1 MNSFISKIIIIAFTL
16 HILAISCTDVN
27 NNNQQEIEEYPLIL
41 ISIDGF
47 RWDYFEKT
55 STPNLDKI
63 IQKGIKADGLET
75 VYPSK
80 TFPNHV
86 TIVTGRYP
94 DNHGIIGNYFYDKGF
109 QEYFYIGVNSEPARE
124 GKWLQSEP
132 IWVTAE
138 KNAKKAMIMFWPM
151 SEAEF
156 MGIRPTEYY
165 SYSNDYSYEQR
176 VQQILNWLD
185 YEEEEKPSFLATYF
199 NRVDGAGHY
208 FGPESQEVID
218 EIKDVDSAIG
228 MLIDGLESR
237 KIFDKVNLMIVSDHG
252 MIETPQEKAIDVS
265 SFVDLSDVITVSR
278 GEYLMLRPSEDK
290 ISSLYEELKQVPN
303 TRVFTKQE
311 MYDEFKYGLNDRI
324 EPLILVP
331 DEQWTVWT
339 DDSRKPI
346 AGTHGYDPKLRSMDG
361 IFIALGPN
369 FKEGYLGSRVS
380 NIHLYALMCHLLN
393 IEPAQND
400 GYIYRVSEF
409 LNRD

>member
-1 MNSFISKIIIIAFTL
+1 MNYFFLKIISIAVFFQM
-16 HILAISCTDVN
+16 LAISCTDVN
-27 NNNQQEIEEYPLIL
+27 NNNQKEIEEFPLIL

-63 IQKGIKADGLET
+63 IQRGVKADGLET

-94 DNHGIIGNYFYDKGF
+94 DNHGIIGNYFYDQDF
-109 QEYFYIGVNSEPARE
+109 QEYFYIGENSEPAKD

-138 KNAKKAMIMFWPM
+138 KNSKKAMIMFWPM

-165 SYSNDYSYEQR
+165 AYSNDYSYEQR

-185 YEEEEKPSFLATYF
+185 YEEEQKPSFLATYF
-199 NRVDGAGHY
+199 NRVDGAGHS
-208 FGPESQEVID
+208 FGPESQQVID
-218 EIKDVDSAIG
+218 AIKDVDSAIG

-237 KIFDKVNLMIVSDHG
+237 NIFDKVNLMIVSDHG

-265 SFVDLSDVITVSR
+265 SFVDLSNVITVSR
-278 GEYLMLRPSEDK
+278 GEYLMLRPSEDR
-290 ISSLYEELKQVPN
+290 ISSLYDELKQVPN

-311 MYDEFKYGLNDRI
+311 MYDEFKWGLNDRI

-339 DDSRKPI
+339 DASRKPL
-346 AGTHGYDPKLRSMDG
+346 AGTHGYDPGLRSMDG
-361 IFIALGPN
+361 IFVASGPN
-369 FKEGYLGSRVS
+369 FKEGYSGSRVS
-380 NIHLYALMCHLLN
+380 NIHLYALMCNLLD

-400 GYIYRVSEF
+400 GYLYRISEF